1 MLYALDDQEMAEL
14 KGLEFVPRFFGAR
27 IVVVVFR
34 TDPEV
39 VRAVLPR
46 QLSPTE
52 APLGVAFV
60 ADYARTNFGL
70 SYHEAGLALRCR
82 LGREEGLYHLCMP
95 VDDDTAM
102 VGGRESFGFPKKMAD
117 SIALSDE
124 GSSLRGA
131 VVRRGVELMRIRA
144 ERGAEASEA
153 DLTRVFEDAGGK
165 PCTRS
170 FLFKFF
176 PAPNGKSLDYFPR
189 IVRQETGVVP
199 IQVHNVDAKLKFSS
213 SAADPWGEI
222 PVLGI
227 DAAISGTFDLTL
239 DNGKVVRRV
248 WNVLRFLPHLFY
260 KTDTLA
266 LLRAAKG
273 SPGPARRR

>member
-1 MLYALDDQEMAEL
+1 MLYALDNREMAEL
-14 KGLEFVPRFFGAR
+14 EGLELVPQFFGAR
-27 IVVVVFR
+27 MLLIVFR

-46 QLSPTE
+46 QLTPLE
-52 APLGVAFV
+52 DPLGVAFV

-82 LGREEGLYHLCMP
+82 LGREQGLYHLCMP

-117 SIALSDE
+117 SITFRDEDGALE
-124 GSSLRGA
+124 GS

-144 ERGAEASEA
+144 QRTGSASET
-153 DLTRVFEDAGGK
+153 DLARIFEDDGERH
-165 PCTRS
+165 CTRS

-176 PAPNGKSLDYFPR
+176 PAPNGKSLDYLPR
-189 IVRQETGVVP
+189 VVRQQTAVRPLEADNLEAT
-199 IQVHNVDAKLKFSS
+199 LELSS
-213 SAADPWGEI
+213 SAADPWAEI
-222 PVLGI
+222 PVRGI
-227 DAAISGTFDLTL
+227 EAAVSGAFDLTL

-266 LLRAAKG
+266 LLRAAKRADA
-273 SPGPARRR
+273 SRD